1 VERLHRTFSPALGGS
16 DVVDALRNAAL
27 FAGFGVVWVVTAPH
41 KAVWKLV
48 LESVLAAMLLS
59 GLIELIQILSPYRM
73 SSVLDIVTDTLGT
86 LAGAAVV
93 ALLIE
98 GVSRSR
104 GRAAWLRVPTWLLAG
119 AYTGAVLAEATSP
132 LFRQDP
138 ITAHGL
144 NPFGRLEDALN
155 QAHVSLASSNVAIDL
170 VLDAFLFAPAGALW
184 VVALREMGVAKS
196 KCIWI
201 IGVAAALAFIGSE
214 VLHGI
219 FGTEIVP
226 LAPVVHTVGVTGGAL
241 LAMALGSKARTGDSR
256 DRTLR
261 DVWIFYGMLLVLWST
276 RPFLP
281 DIDLNAMSE
290 QLTRTHLIPMLSLAT
305 RRDLYSVM
313 HVIRQTLLFMPAG
326 ALLAVWPFAERG
338 WMAHLL
344 PVFHAAVLLELTHLV
359 IVGRYFDTTNIILAC
374 AGAGLGWIVVRTA
387 GIGVRGKVRVRV
399 RKPVSSARV
408 DGMRHANRSSW

>member
-1 VERLHRTFSPALGGS
+1 VI
-16 DVVDALRNAAL
+16 
-27 FAGFGVVWVVTAPH
+27 
-41 KAVWKLV
+41 
-48 LESVLAAMLLS
+48 ESVIAAMLLS

-73 SSVLDIVTDTLGT
+73 SSLFDIITDTLGT
-86 LAGAAVV
+86 LAGAAIV

-119 AYTGAVLAEATSP
+119 AYTGAVLAEATGP

-144 NPFGRLEDALN
+144 NPFGRLEDALH

-196 KCIWI
+196 KCLWI
-201 IGVAAALAFIGSE
+201 VGLAAALAFVGSE

-219 FGTEIVP
+219 FGTELVP
-226 LAPVVHTVGVTGGAL
+226 LAPIAHIAGVMAGAL
-241 LAMALGSKARTGDSR
+241 LAITLTSFAQTSSPSH
-256 DRTLR
+256 RTLR
-261 DVWIFYGMLLVLWST
+261 DVWIFYAMLLVLWST

-281 DIDLNAMSE
+281 QIDIDTISE

-313 HVIRQTLLFMPAG
+313 HVVRQSLLFMPAG

-338 WMAHLL
+338 WRAHLL
-344 PVFHAAVLLELTHLV
+344 PAFYAAAILELTHLV
-359 IVGRYFDTTNIILAC
+359 TANRYFDTTNIILAC
-374 AGAGLGWIVVRTA
+374 AGASVGWIVVRTA
-387 GIGVRGKVRVRV
+387 GIGVRGKMRVRV
-399 RKPVSSARV
+399 RKPDRT
-408 DGMRHANRSSW
+408 GRANGVRQASRPSL